1 MNPIF
6 VSLWGL
12 VLNLTE
18 EIQLHPYVYMNSTA
32 QVCYCQVWQ
41 PWCFPNLKLEYLT
54 NTLQLL
60 YRDYRDYMKRPHM
73 QLYISWLGHYL
84 SRLCSTWDSCLSSQ
98 WSATFQTTPWTFM
111 QNMYLPSPHQVL
123 SLGSCKWGIFV
134 ENTASHIHW
143 SFWNIHQTESN
154 SRK

>member
-1 MNPIF
+1 MAVQPGYYDHTVINKWVFIIYNY
-6 VSLWGL
+6 V
-12 VLNLTE
+12 TE

-84 SRLCSTWDSCLSSQ
+84 SRLCST
-98 WSATFQTTPWTFM
+98 
-111 QNMYLPSPHQVL
+111 
-123 SLGSCKWGIFV
+123 
-134 ENTASHIHW
+134 
-143 SFWNIHQTESN
+143 
-154 SRK
+154 